1 MRAIIIIQDFDVVS
15 RDYCF
20 FGPVAQPKINEA
32 INSMP
37 KRVVAINERNGL
49 PIPI

>member
-20 FGPVAQPKINEA
+20 FGPVAQPSREDA
-32 INSMP
+32 FCPLGAS
-37 KRVVAINERNGL
+37 
-49 PIPI
+49 